1 LDNYSVEYTVTMRKL
16 STWTACICT
25 LLLLLSSGA
34 CKSRQNLSEA
44 TIEEP
49 KEAAGLQSFIHTG
62 DSGAAS
68 QLLKGFYD
76 IEAGSWRWTARNFS
90 VLLAPPKGAAEKGAR
105 LVLRLTVPEPVAK
118 KLGSV
123 TLRASIEGVDL
134 PPETF
139 SKEGQFDYVRDV
151 PPQALAKNAVT
162 VDFALDKSLP
172 PSGADQ
178 RELGIVATAVGFE
191 AK

>member
-1 LDNYSVEYTVTMRKL
+1 MRKL
-16 STWTACICT
+16 TNWTAGVCAFV
-25 LLLLLSSGA
+25 LLLFSGA
-34 CKSRQNLSEA
+34 CKSRQNLSET

-49 KEAAGLQSFIHTG
+49 EQAAGLRSFIQTG
-62 DSGAAS
+62 DPAAAS
-68 QLLKGFYD
+68 QLVKGFYD

-105 LVLRLTVPEPVAK
+105 LVLRLSVPEPVTK
-118 KLGSV
+118 KLGPV
-123 TLRASIEGVDL
+123 TLRASVEGVDL
-134 PPETF
+134 SPETF
-139 SKEGQFDYVRDV
+139 SKDGQYVYTRDV

-162 VDFALDKSLP
+162 VDFALDKSLA

-178 RELGIVATAVGFE
+178 RELGVVASAVGFE